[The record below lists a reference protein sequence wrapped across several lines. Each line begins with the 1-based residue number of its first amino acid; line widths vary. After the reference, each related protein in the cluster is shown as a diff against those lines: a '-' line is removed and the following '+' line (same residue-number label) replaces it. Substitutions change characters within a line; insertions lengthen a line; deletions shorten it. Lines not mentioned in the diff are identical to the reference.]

1 MPEIIA
7 GKKAFS
13 LFEVSESIRKV
24 IAERYTSRFWVKAEM
39 NKLNHYS
46 KSGHCYPEL
55 VQKDKDKIVAEFR
68 SVLWRPDYTRINAQF
83 MQRIHEPLRDGIK
96 ILFETSISYDA
107 QYGITLRIHDIDIN
121 YTIGDLE
128 AEKQA
133 SIALLQEQGI
143 FTKNKTVAHPILPRR
158 IAIISVDTS
167 KGYADFIQIIN
178 SKKDSFTLFHMLFP
192 ALLQGDKAVSSI
204 VGQFERIRRVA
215 SHFDLVAIIR
225 GGGGEVGLTCFNHY
239 DLAKCI
245 ATFPLP
251 VYTGIGHA
259 TNETVCEMVSYFNGI
274 TPTKVAEHILEQ
286 FETFE
291 QQTRKSEQTI
301 CSIARQIISNQKK
314 EIHLISRLLQQSAA
328 RHTSL
333 AHENINTIKA
343 RMIQANRFHA
353 LNEQRSLQAVSAI
366 LAKSIQAS
374 LQQQQ
379 TLLDYNLSILPKHME
394 VVMKQYHERLAQQ
407 ERLVSMLDPRNTLKR
422 GYSITT
428 KNGKAMHTFDELK
441 PGDVVSTQLYEGTIT
456 SLVQQSHSNTDEQN
470 ANL

>member
-13 LFEVSESIRKV
+13 LYEVSESIRKV

-55 VQKDKDKIVAEFR
+55 LQKDKDKIVAEFR
-68 SVLWRPDYTRINAQF
+68 AVLWRPDYARINAQF

-143 FTKNKTVAHPILPRR
+143 FAKNKSVAHPLLPRR

-167 KGYADFIQIIN
+167 KGYADFIQIITA
-178 SKKDSFTLFHMLFP
+178 KKESFTLFHMLFP
-192 ALLQGDKAVSSI
+192 ALLQGDKAVASI
-204 VGQFERIRRVA
+204 IEQLERIRKVA

-239 DLAKCI
+239 ELAKRI

-259 TNETVCEMVSYFNGI
+259 TNETVCEMVSHFNGI

-286 FETFE
+286 FEIFE
-291 QQTRKSEQTI
+291 QETRNAEHTI

-314 EIHLISRLLQQSAA
+314 EIHLTSRLLQQSAV
-328 RHTSL
+328 RHTTL
-333 AHENINTIKA
+333 ANENMHTLKA
-343 RMIQANRFHA
+343 RMVQANRFHA
-353 LNEQRSLQAVSAI
+353 LNEQRTLQTCSV
-366 LAKSIQAS
+366 LLKKSIDARVHEQR
-374 LQQQQ
+374 
-379 TLLDYNLSILPKHME
+379 TFLDHTISHLPKHTE
-394 VVMKQYHERLAQQ
+394 QVMRQQQEKLAQQ

-428 KNGKAMHTFDELK
+428 KNGKAVHTFEELK
-441 PGDVVSTQLYEGTIT
+441 PGDLVSTQLYEGTIT
-456 SLVQQSHSNTDEQN
+456 SIVQQSHTDEQN
-470 ANL
+470 TNL